1 MAAHQASYYQR
12 HMAVVA
18 AATRGRYQDMV
29 KAMGEHDM
37 EPVII
42 EDLVRFGRD
51 EGRDEGRRE
60 GREEGRREG
69 RDEGRREGRDEGR
82 REVFARIIA
91 RKLGRALTRDEEL
104 ALGRRISR
112 IDDAV
117 FDLDAAQLAAWLA
130 ADEAEPK

>member
-1 MAAHQASYYQR
+1 
-12 HMAVVA
+12 MAVVA
-18 AATRGRYQDMV
+18 AATRGRYEDMV

-51 EGRDEGRRE
+51 
-60 GREEGRREG
+60 EG

-104 ALGRRISR
+104 ALGRRVSR
-112 IDDAV
+112 IDDEV